1 MQRSLE
7 FYGDLLGLAQVKRN
21 KTAAGLSSTGKTPY
35 VLIIEEAEGAKPK
48 PRASTGLFHIALRL
62 PNRTSLAKTLVRLLE
77 SGWPLQGASDHAVS
91 EAIYL
96 ADPDGNGVELYCD
109 RPEDEWPRANAQIEM
124 TTGRLDIDNLL
135 ATIQSADETKD
146 RSNGGGTDLGHIHL
160 QGSDLAKARHFYHET
175 LGMDVMQENYP
186 GALFMAAGGYH
197 HHLGVNTWNSAG
209 GAPAAADTVG
219 LASFALQI
227 PDEGNW
233 YVLQE
238 RLNERGHKPI
248 KARDYGY
255 ATGVQYSDPDENLV
269 ELFIDKAALSGKTGT
284 NLEVEIVL

>member
-1 MQRSLE
+1 
-7 FYGDLLGLAQVKRN
+7 
-21 KTAAGLSSTGKTPY
+21 
-35 VLIIEEAEGAKPK
+35 
-48 PRASTGLFHIALRL
+48 
-62 PNRTSLAKTLVRLLE
+62 
-77 SGWPLQGASDHAVS
+77 
-91 EAIYL
+91 
-96 ADPDGNGVELYCD
+96 NGVELYCD